1 MTAVLTRRAFVGC
14 GALAL
19 WSGGARRAFAQPQAR
34 LAAIDWGMYETAMA
48 IGATPVAVAE
58 RIRLAQVSAVRV
70 PGSVADLGLRGA
82 PNLEALSLVAPDLVL
97 SSNYYGFITPQL
109 ERIAPVF
116 ARDLYIAGEP
126 ALPRTL
132 AALEALAEE
141 LGLEQAG
148 QDARAGIEAEL
159 DGLARRAA
167 PFADRIVCLLS
178 VGDARHV
185 QMFGADSLY
194 GGVLTRLGL
203 TNGWSEGTRFAFTA
217 PVPVARLADFPD
229 ARIVVCGA
237 VPVPVRHALAGSVLW
252 NSLPAVRS
260 GQVFFLPDE
269 NPFGGAPSALRLA
282 RHVVAALEAA

>member
-1 MTAVLTRRAFVGC
+1 VTGVLTRRAFVGC

-19 WSGGARRAFAQPQAR
+19 WSGGACRAFAQPQAR
-34 LAAIDWGMYETAMA
+34 LAAIDWGMYETAVA
-48 IGATPVAVAE
+48 IGVTPVAVAE

-97 SSNYYGFITPQL
+97 SSNFYGFITPQL
-109 ERIAPVF
+109 ERIAPVY
-116 ARDLYIAGEP
+116 ARDLFVAGEAP
-126 ALPRTL
+126 LPKTLVALETL
-132 AALEALAEE
+132 AAQ
-141 LGLEQAG
+141 LGMADAG
-148 QDARAGIEAEL
+148 RTRRAGIEAEL
-159 DGLARRAA
+159 DALARRAA
-167 PFADRIVCLLS
+167 SLGDRAICLLAI
-178 VGDARHV
+178 GDARHV

-203 TNGWSEGTRFAFTA
+203 SNGWSEGTRFAFTA
-217 PVPVARLADFPD
+217 PVPLARLADFPD

-237 VPVPVRHALAGSVLW
+237 VPVAVRHALAGSVLW
-252 NSLPAVRS
+252 NSLPAVRA
-260 GQVFFLPDE
+260 GRVHFLPDE

>member
-1 MTAVLTRRAFVGC
+1 MLTRRVFVGC
-14 GALAL
+14 GALAV
-19 WSGGARRAFAQPQAR
+19 WSGGTRRTFAQTGAR
-34 LAAIDWGMYETAMA
+34 LAAIDWGMYETAVS
-48 IGATPVAVAE
+48 IGVSPVAVAE
-58 RIRLAQVSAVRV
+58 RIRLAHVSAVAV

-97 SSNYYGFITPQL
+97 SSNYYVFITPQL

-116 ARDLYIAGEP
+116 ARDLFIAGEP

-132 AALEALAEE
+132 AALEALAVQ

-148 QDARAGIEAEL
+148 QEARARIEAEL
-159 DGLARRAA
+159 DGLAHRAA
-167 PFADRIVCLLS
+167 PFADRTVCLLS

-203 TNGWSEGTRFAFTA
+203 KNGWSEGTRFAFTA
-217 PVPVARLADFPD
+217 PVPLARLAEFPE

-237 VPVPVRHALAGSVLW
+237 VPVPIRRALAGSVLW
-252 NSLPAVRS
+252 NSLPAVRE
-260 GQVFFLPDE
+260 GRVDLLPDD

-282 RHVVAALEAA
+282 RHIVAALEAA